1 MFEFFKKKKQV
12 ESNHQIAKLSADDE
26 TLKTYQ
32 EEAQEALPYLI
43 DFMESH
49 AKDDDLF
56 RYAVKAKFTENDN
69 GEHMWVQVNEFKDGY
84 FIGRLANEPSTIKLL
99 KYGDAVN
106 VLRENV
112 EDWILE
118 DFLTNSKVGAFSR
131 NYITRKAQQ
140 HNKEVN

>member
-12 ESNHQIAKLSADDE
+12 ESKHQIAKLSPDDD

-43 DFMESH
+43 EFMGSH

-56 RYAVKAKFTENDN
+56 RYTVKAKFTENDH

-84 FIGRLANEPSTIKLL
+84 FIGMLANEPSTIKLL

-112 EDWILE
+112 EDWIL
-118 DFLTNSKVGAFSR
+118 
-131 NYITRKAQQ
+131 
-140 HNKEVN
+140 